1 MATLPA
7 PPSPFVLARVFIPFA
22 LGYFL
27 SFLTR
32 VVNAVI
38 APDLVRE
45 LNLSAADLGFLTS
58 VYFLAFAA
66 FQLPL
71 GVALDRFGPRRT
83 AALLLLVAALGA
95 VLFATAQGTTMLTV
109 GRALMGLG
117 VSGCLMAPFTAYR
130 TWFPVERLPLV
141 NGWQMAAGGL
151 GALTGTVP
159 IEALLRF
166 TDWRGVF
173 VVFAVAIVAGS
184 AIIYFVVPRRGVEG
198 VDASLAIQIKGFV
211 NVFRSPLFRRVAPL
225 TMASQGTFL
234 GIQSLWSGPWLR
246 DVAGLD
252 RPDVANTLLLIA
264 LAMIGGFLAIGA
276 IAERLGRYG
285 IRTITVALVGIVA
298 FQLVQ
303 LALVLQWTTV
313 TTPLWML
320 FGFFGTGNVLC
331 YTALSQTFPAQV
343 AGRVNSGLNLLVF
356 ITAFAVQWGI
366 GAVIGLW
373 PTTTDGGYA
382 PAGYQAAF
390 GVMLAI
396 QALALAWYGLYR
408 NNTIKV

>member
-1 MATLPA
+1 
-7 PPSPFVLARVFIPFA
+7 
-22 LGYFL
+22 
-27 SFLTR
+27 
-32 VVNAVI
+32 
-38 APDLVRE
+38 
-45 LNLSAADLGFLTS
+45 
-58 VYFLAFAA
+58 
-66 FQLPL
+66 
-71 GVALDRFGPRRT
+71 
-83 AALLLLVAALGA
+83 
-95 VLFATAQGTTMLTV
+95 
-109 GRALMGLG
+109 
-117 VSGCLMAPFTAYR
+117 
-130 TWFPVERLPLV
+130 
-141 NGWQMAAGGL
+141 
-151 GALTGTVP
+151 
-159 IEALLRF
+159 
-166 TDWRGVF
+166 
-173 VVFAVAIVAGS
+173 
-184 AIIYFVVPRRGVEG
+184 VVPRRGAEG
-198 VDASLAIQIKGFV
+198 ADASLRTQITGFV

-252 RPDVANTLLLIA
+252 RLDVANTLLLIA

-285 IRTITVALVGIVA
+285 IRTITVALVGILA

-303 LALVLQWTTV
+303 LVLVLQWTTF

-331 YTALSQTFPAQV
+331 YTALSQIFPAQV

-373 PTTTDGGYA
+373 PTTADGGYA

-390 GVMLAI
+390 GAMLAV

-408 NNTIKV
+408 NDAIKL

>member
-1 MATLPA
+1 MATTPA
-7 PPSPFVLARVFIPFA
+7 QPTPVLLARVFIPFA

-95 VLFATAQGTTMLTV
+95 ILFATAHGTTMLTV

-130 TWFPVERLPLV
+130 RWFPVERLPLV

-173 VVFAVAIVAGS
+173 VVFAVAIVAGA
-184 AIIYFVVPRRGVEG
+184 AIIYVVVPRRGVEG
-198 VDASLAIQIKGFV
+198 ADASLTVQIKGFV
-211 NVFRSPLFRRVAPL
+211 NVFQSPLFRRVAPL

-252 RPDVANTLLLIA
+252 RLGVANTLLLIA
-264 LAMIGGFLAIGA
+264 LAMIGGFLATGM

-285 IRTITVALVGIVA
+285 IKTITVALVGILA
-298 FQLVQ
+298 FQILQ
-303 LALVLQWTTV
+303 LALVLQWTTF
-313 TTPLWML
+313 TTPLWIL
-320 FGFFGTGNVLC
+320 FGFLGTSNVLC
-331 YTALSQTFPAQV
+331 YTALSQIFPAQI

-356 ITAFAVQWGI
+356 LAAFAVQWGI

-373 PTTTDGGYA
+373 PTTANGGYA
-382 PAGYQAAF
+382 PAGYRAAF
-390 GVMLAI
+390 GVVLAV
-396 QALALAWYGLYR
+396 QALALAWFGLYR
-408 NNTIKV
+408 DNAIKV